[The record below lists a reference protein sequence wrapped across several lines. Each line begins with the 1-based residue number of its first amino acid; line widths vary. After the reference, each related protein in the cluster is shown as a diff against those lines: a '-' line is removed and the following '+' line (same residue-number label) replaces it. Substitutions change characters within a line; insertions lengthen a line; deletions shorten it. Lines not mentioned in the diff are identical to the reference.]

1 MNLEGKLTVLRAIE
15 ENDRDMLLELINDRE
30 TEKMIGGFSFP
41 VSKIEQEQWIKNQV
55 GNKTTLRYVVADKN
69 QLETGLGTVIL
80 SDIDYKNGVAQV
92 HIKMAKNGG
101 RGKGYGTDALNV
113 LTNYVFNELRL
124 NCLYAEVL
132 EYNTISQKLFSRC
145 GFKKEAVLR
154 SRVYKNGGY
163 HDIGVWSVLKED
175 FECGGK

>member
-15 ENDRDMLLELINDRE
+15 ENDRDMLLELINDGE
-30 TEKMIGGFSFP
+30 TERLIGGFSFP
-41 VSKIEQEQWIKNQV
+41 VSKLEQEQWIKNQIV
-55 GNKTTLRYVVADKN
+55 NKTALRYVIAEKDK
-69 QLETGLGTVIL
+69 LDIGLGTIIL

-92 HIKMAKNGG
+92 HIKMSKNGG
-101 RGKGYGTDALNV
+101 RGKGYGSDALKT
-113 LTNYVFNELRL
+113 LTCYIFNELRL

-132 EYNTISQKLFSRC
+132 DYNAVSQKLFAKC

-154 SRVYKNGGY
+154 SRIYKNGKY
-163 HDIGVWSVLKED
+163 NDVTVWSILKED